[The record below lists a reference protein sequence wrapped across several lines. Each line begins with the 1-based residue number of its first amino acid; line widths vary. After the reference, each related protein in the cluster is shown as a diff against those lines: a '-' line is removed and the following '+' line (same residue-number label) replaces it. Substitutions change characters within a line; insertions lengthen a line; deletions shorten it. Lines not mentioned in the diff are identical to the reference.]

1 MARSC
6 TCSRHLECLG
16 QEQLQLD
23 GSKLVAIVELLI
35 WWFETVLARDI
46 YKSILCVLYV
56 WLHVLYIHWRIK
68 SDTYDMLAILPVQ
81 AHM

>member
-1 MARSC
+1 MARSR

-23 GSKLVAIVELLI
+23 GSKLVASVELLI

-46 YKSILCVLYV
+46 YMSILCVLF
-56 WLHVLYIHWRIK
+56 
-68 SDTYDMLAILPVQ
+68 
-81 AHM
+81 